1 MATTEA
7 FQSATERWQ
16 AFALALAAPLGPF
29 PQVHLAPKFPPALL
43 NSALATYLPLQ
54 EDELLLA
61 IIDRG
66 GRQAPGR
73 CALTSRRAYWTETDH
88 EAVAAESARSRRSTA
103 AAPQRLVIALYADL
117 PERIEAIESPDGTF
131 GVSLANGPTI
141 TLGRV
146 DARLASA
153 LAHYLETMGRAAR
166 AGAPLPGLIDP
177 EIAARAERALASVA
191 SVSVKGRAFGQELT
205 QFRADLFSATPHA
218 VMTPVL
224 TGLCILVYLAMVAG
238 GVHWLSPTVGQLID
252 WGANQGIAV
261 VLNHQYWRLLTSV
274 FLHGGAVHLAMNMWS
289 LMVIG
294 PLVERLYGNLAYAV
308 IYLASGVGGAI
319 ASLAVSPTRVGVG
332 ASGAICG
339 VLGALAAFLLIH
351 RRVIPKSIL
360 KSFRGSLISVIVF
373 MAILSI
379 FVPNI
384 DQEAHLGG
392 VFTGFLSGVLLSRP
406 WPVRKSRWV
415 PLRRL
420 AALVLIAGALGGVAY
435 AVAGRARSTI
445 PAATRL
451 QVMATQIGSALE
463 EYEAI
468 NSDAPGTMSL
478 SRDRDDATARAG
490 YAQTIDALIKRALA
504 NLARF
509 RDFKSPYPPLEKMS
523 QAMALAQS
531 HQLASLRAA
540 KQFLETGDRKLF
552 NGPGGIRDERTSARN
567 AVRSFQEQQI
577 KYMRDNQMIKTQQ
590 QPGA

>member
-7 FQSATERWQ
+7 FQLATERWQ

-29 PQVHLAPKFPPALL
+29 PEVHLAPKFPPALL

-73 CALTSRRAYWTETDH
+73 CALTSRRVYWTELDQ
-88 EAVAAESARSRRSTA
+88 EAAAAPSARPKRSTA
-103 AAPQRLVIALYADL
+103 APPQRLMIALYADL

-131 GVSLANGPTI
+131 GVALANGPTI

-146 DARLASA
+146 DARLAKA

-166 AGAPLPGLIDP
+166 AGAPLPGLVDP
-177 EIAARAERALASVA
+177 EIAAKAERALPGVA
-191 SVSVKGRAFGQELT
+191 SVSAKGRAFGQELT
-205 QFRADLFSATPHA
+205 QFRGALFSATPHA

-224 TGLCILVYLAMVAG
+224 IGVCVLVYLAMVSS

-261 VLNHQYWRLLTSV
+261 VFNHQYWRLITSV
-274 FLHGGAVHLAMNMWS
+274 FLHGGLIHLAMNMWS
-289 LMVIG
+289 LYVIG
-294 PLVERLYGNLAYAV
+294 PLIERLYGNLAYVV
-308 IYLASGVGGAI
+308 IYLASGVGGAL

-339 VLGALAAFLLIH
+339 VLGALAAFLVIR

-373 MAILSI
+373 MAILGI

-392 VFTGFLSGVLLSRP
+392 VFTGFLAGVLLSRP

-415 PLRRL
+415 LLRRL
-420 AALVLIAGALGGVAY
+420 AAVFLIAGALGGATY
-435 AVAGRARSTI
+435 AVAARARSAI

-451 QVMATQIGSALE
+451 QIMATQIGPAVE

-468 NSDAPGTMSL
+468 NSAMPSTMSL
-478 SRDRDDATARAG
+478 SRDRDDANARAG
-490 YAQTIDALIKRALA
+490 YAQAIDALIKRAVA

-509 RDFKSPYPPLEKMS
+509 RDSKSPYPPLEKMT
-523 QAMALAQS
+523 QAMVEAQS

-540 KQFLETGDRKLF
+540 KQFLETGDRKLL
-552 NGPGGIRDERTSARN
+552 NGTGGIRDERTSARN
-567 AVRSFQEQQI
+567 AARSFQEQQFN
-577 KYMRDNQMIKTQQ
+577 YMRENKMIKTRE
-590 QPGA
+590 QPGG